1 MIFAFLFML
10 FFYFPHT
17 HQIRKQNVILKNKT
31 LHSVYLSQLFIPW
44 SLVFVSEHVMV
55 QALDAA
61 LLLSAV
67 TSRKSSYRQH
77 QVATTEEMGWE
88 EKTSFQD
95 VSPWHALSLFSVC
108 FLCSEN

>member
-44 SLVFVSEHVMV
+44 SLVFVSEHVWF
-55 QALDAA
+55 
-61 LLLSAV
+61 
-67 TSRKSSYRQH
+67 RH
-77 QVATTEEMGWE
+77 
-88 EKTSFQD
+88 
-95 VSPWHALSLFSVC
+95 
-108 FLCSEN
+108 